1 MSDLERHAGLVS
13 RLSALAVDV
22 AILTVLGLSISTLPS
37 LAWEQL
43 TGSAPGWV
51 NAVSVFVAGVLPFF
65 YFTLSWATTGQT
77 PGDMLL
83 GLVVRHRDGGRVRLL
98 QAGLRAFG
106 GLLLPLVWLVGML
119 AVLWNPER
127 RAWHD
132 RLFRTVVCYVPPRTG
147 SAGSGSAGSAGSARS
162 QGTDRPGSA

>member
-1 MSDLERHAGLVS
+1 VSDLERHAGLVS

-22 AILTVLGLSISTLPS
+22 VILTVVGLAVSTLPS

-43 TGSAPGWV
+43 TGVAPRWV
-51 NAVSVFVAGVLPFF
+51 NGVSVVVAAVLPFL

-77 PGDMLL
+77 PGDILL
-83 GLVVRHRDGGRVRLL
+83 GLVVRERDGGRVGLL
-98 QAGLRAFG
+98 RAGLRAFG
-106 GLLLPLVWLVGML
+106 GLLLPPVWLVGML

-132 RLFRTVVCYVPPRTG
+132 RLFGTIVCYVPPRRPGTVG
-147 SAGSGSAGSAGSARS
+147 SAGSVRS
-162 QGTDRPGSA
+162 QRTDRPSAA